1 MKYFYVLSHLFIVLN
16 GERVGGCPSS
26 INNSSARTYD
36 ECQMDTDCATN
47 DLHKC
52 CRNEFGIK
60 ECVNPIPGNISVEDT
75 LYHSLVIRISG
86 ITIEILHFEI
96 ANLSI

>member
-16 GERVGGCPSS
+16 GERVGGCPSR
-26 INNSSARTYD
+26 INNSSPRTYD
-36 ECQMDTDCATN
+36 ECQVDTDCATN

-60 ECVNPIPGNISVEDT
+60 ICVNPVPGKFFVEG
-75 LYHSLVIRISG
+75 HVVSF
-86 ITIEILHFEI
+86 HW
-96 ANLSI
+96 LSK